1 MPDLLS
7 RLKGSRNGERP
18 SHSDQRFQRGT
29 RSIVDAISPGAIE
42 VSRSHLMVDGQYLRI
57 LALAEYPRY
66 VHPNWLG
73 RLIDFDAPLDVS
85 LHLEPL
91 DSAAAI
97 RQLTHKLV
105 ELQSSRMLDARSG
118 KIASAEREVA
128 YEDVDRLR
136 DSLQRGEERVF
147 SSSLYLC
154 LRAPN
159 PAALDELTRR
169 VESALSGMLASSRPA
184 LYEMLPGLLS
194 CLPAGQ
200 DHLGRCRNLDTSSAA
215 TMIPFTSSHLSME
228 RGILYGINV
237 HNNSLVVFD
246 PFSRDLEN
254 ANKVVFAKSGAG
266 KSYACKV
273 EALRALM
280 LGVEYYVIDPED
292 EYRQVCEAVGGQYIR
307 LSGTSPHHINPF
319 DVPAVSGDDGEAT
332 DPLAERLLALQG
344 LLGLMLSDRGS
355 ALDQREKGALDA
367 ALLETYRRAGIGR
380 DPRTHSRPSPV
391 LRDLHT
397 VLREQGDQY
406 NIADRLE
413 RYVDGSLGQVFSSQ
427 TSVDLDRPFVVFNVR
442 DLDPDLRPI
451 GIYLI
456 ADYIWSQVRRNRR
469 PRMLLIDEAWALMQH
484 EEGAKFLASMARRAR
499 KYYLGLT
506 TVTQDVEDFL
516 ATPEGHTVLANSSV
530 QILMRQDSST
540 IDVVSQTFRLSA
552 GEREFLLACQKG
564 EALFFARGNHI
575 ALRVEASPMEHALAT
590 TDPAELTEAEENS
603 REQVYTDDA
612 GLPKLLQSPSL
623 HSTS

>member
-1 MPDLLS
+1 MPDSNGHHNGNGMNPLHHAKRFLL
-7 RLKGSRNGERP
+7 
-18 SHSDQRFQRGT
+18 GT
-29 RSIVDAISPGAIE
+29 RSVVDTIAPTSIE
-42 VSRSHLMVDGQYLRI
+42 ASRSHIVVDGEYVRV

-91 DSAAAI
+91 DSGAAI

-118 KIASAEREVA
+118 KIASAEREIA

-136 DSLQRGEERVF
+136 DALQRGEERVF

-159 PAALDELTRR
+159 AGALDELTRR
-169 VESALSGMLASSRPA
+169 VEAALSGMLASSRPA

-200 DHLGRCRNLDTSSAA
+200 DHLGRCRNLDTTSAA

-292 EYRQVCEAVGGQYIR
+292 EYRRVCEAVGGQYIR

-319 DVPAVSGDDGEAT
+319 DLPVADREDGEAT

-355 ALDQREKGALDA
+355 TLDQREKGAVDA
-367 ALLETYRRAGIGR
+367 ALLETYRRAGISR
-380 DPRTHSRPSPV
+380 DPRTHSRAAPV

-397 VLREQGDQY
+397 VLREQGDPH
-406 NIADRLE
+406 NLADRLE
-413 RYVDGSLGQVFSSQ
+413 RYVDGSLGKVFSSP

-469 PRMLLIDEAWALMQH
+469 PRVLLIDEAWALMQH
-484 EEGAKFLASMARRAR
+484 EEGAKFLSSMARRAR

-540 IDVVSQTFRLSA
+540 IDVVSQTFRLSS

-575 ALRVEASPMEHALAT
+575 ALRVEASPMEHTLAT
-590 TDPAELTEAEENS
+590 TDPAELA
-603 REQVYTDDA
+603 D
-612 GLPKLLQSPSL
+612 LSPERQ
-623 HSTS
+623 